1 MRYRKMKLTQ
11 KKYSATEVAEMF
23 KVNYITIRR
32 YIKKLNLDVKK
43 VANEWQFNE
52 KHIEK
57 IKKYRLEII
66 KKYYGDVL
74 EMNYK

>member
-1 MRYRKMKLTQ
+1 MKSNQ
-11 KKYSATEVAEMF
+11 KKYTATEVAEMF

-32 YIKKLNLDVKK
+32 Y
-43 VANEWQFNE
+43 
-52 KHIEK
+52 IEK

-74 EMNYK
+74 EMNY